1 MAHDAGMGDPGG
13 APHASEVEAVA
24 SVLGSDLERGLAR
37 EEAAARL
44 ARVGPNEL
52 REEPGTPRWRRF
64 AGYLA
69 DPLVLLLIAAAAIS
83 LVVWVIEGA
92 SGWPIET
99 VVILAIV
106 VVNAV
111 LGYLQEARAERIVA
125 ALRSLTELTAT
136 VIRDGRSAE
145 IAATE
150 VVPGDLLVIETGDA
164 IAADARLVREVS
176 LTTGES
182 ALTGES
188 EPVEKD
194 IAPIAAETQVADR
207 TNMVFSGTI
216 AASGRG
222 RAIVTATGMGTEL
235 GGIAHLLGTLADP
248 VTPLQRE
255 IARIGRVLGI
265 AVIGVAIVVI
275 ASLLLTSDIQ
285 GTEGL
290 VDVLLIGVSL
300 AVAAVPEG
308 LATILTIVMALG
320 VQRMARRNAII
331 RRLSAVETL
340 GAATTICTDKTG
352 TLTRNEMTVRR
363 IVTPSGSAVL
373 SGTGYRPTGEVTD
386 AAGAPLAS
394 GPHEDEVRGV
404 LRAAVLASNAS
415 VAEVDGAWRVHGD
428 PTEGALI
435 AAAAKLGEAPDSRAS
450 TRCRSHRA
458 AS

>member
-1 MAHDAGMGDPGG
+1 M
-13 APHASEVEAVA
+13 
-24 SVLGSDLERGLAR
+24 
-37 EEAAARL
+37 
-44 ARVGPNEL
+44 
-52 REEPGTPRWRRF
+52 
-64 AGYLA
+64 
-69 DPLVLLLIAAAAIS
+69 
-83 LVVWVIEGA
+83 
-92 SGWPIET
+92 
-99 VVILAIV
+99 
-106 VVNAV
+106 
-111 LGYLQEARAERIVA
+111 
-125 ALRSLTELTAT
+125 
-136 VIRDGRSAE
+136 
-145 IAATE
+145 
-150 VVPGDLLVIETGDA
+150 PGDLLVIETGDA

-176 LTTGES
+176 LATGES

-194 IAPIAAETQVADR
+194 TEVIAADTQVADR

-222 RAIVTATGMGTEL
+222 RAIVTATGMETEL
-235 GGIAHLLGTLADP
+235 GGIARLLGTLEDP

-275 ASLLLTSDIQ
+275 ASLLATSDIQ

-320 VQRMARRNAII
+320 VQRMARRQAII

-363 IVTPSGSAVL
+363 IVTPSGCGGVL
-373 SGTGYRPTGEVTD
+373 GTGLS
-386 AAGAPLAS
+386 A
-394 GPHEDEVRGV
+394 RG
-404 LRAAVLASNAS
+404 
-415 VAEVDGAWRVHGD
+415 
-428 PTEGALI
+428 
-435 AAAAKLGEAPDSRAS
+435 
-450 TRCRSHRA
+450 
-458 AS
+458 